1 MFRNLLRSTA
11 ALALALAP
19 FAVHAGEHQRINGDV
34 RVEDG
39 GTAQSLQTVNGSVIV
54 GARATVG
61 NAETVNG
68 SVTLGAAATAK
79 SLATVNGQVTIASG
93 ARVSG
98 SVEAVN
104 GGLEIGRGAEVGG
117 DVANVNGRI
126 HLDAAHVAGNL
137 STVAGDI
144 ELGAGSK
151 LDGNLTVEKASMSLR
166 KPEPPRVVIG
176 PNAVVGGRLKFEREV
191 KLFVSSSAQIGPIEG
206 ATAVR
211 YGGALPPK
219 D

>member
-1 MFRNLLRSTA
+1 MIRKLLGSTA
-11 ALALALAP
+11 ALALTLAA
-19 FAVHAGEHQRINGDV
+19 FAVHAADHQRINGDV

-61 NAETVNG
+61 EAETVNG
-68 SVTLGAAATAK
+68 SVTLGAGATAR
-79 SLATVNGQVTIASG
+79 SLATVNGYISIGGA

-126 HLDAAHVAGNL
+126 HLDAAHIAGNL
-137 STVAGDI
+137 STVVGDI

-151 LDGNLTVEKASMSLR
+151 LDGNLTVEKANMNLR
-166 KPEPPRVVIG
+166 KSEPPRVVIG
-176 PNAVVGGRLKFEREV
+176 PDVVVGGRLKFEREV
-191 KLFVSSSAQIGPIEG
+191 KLYVSDRAKTGPIEG

-211 YGGALPPK
+211 YSGAQPPK